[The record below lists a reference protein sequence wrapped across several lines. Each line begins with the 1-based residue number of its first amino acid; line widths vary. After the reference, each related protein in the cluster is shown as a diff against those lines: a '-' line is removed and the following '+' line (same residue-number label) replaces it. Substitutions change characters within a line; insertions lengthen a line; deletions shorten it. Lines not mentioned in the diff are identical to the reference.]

1 MHDPLDDEQ
10 AQGSAENADLSPR
23 PVLRAVFYLLLI
35 LLGELAFEYW
45 FTRQFS
51 RYSIRPVLSGFFLP
65 VFISTGLEILRWWFR
80 RRRGELTTAHDPLWF
95 QIVEGAMAIWILFL
109 AAAFIRLYLL

>member
-10 AQGSAENADLSPR
+10 AQSAAANAGLSTHPI
-23 PVLRAVFYLLLI
+23 LRAVIYLLLI

-45 FTRQFS
+45 FTRQLS
-51 RYSIRPVLSGFFLP
+51 VYSIRPILSGFFLP
-65 VFISTGLEILRWWFR
+65 LLISTGLEVFRWWFR
-80 RRRGELTTAHDPLWF
+80 RRKGEPAAAHDPLWF